1 MKKLTLMAV
10 IAVAGALGLSARA
23 TTISNV
29 DLVTVQATVTLPN
42 DPTETSKSVKF
53 TVTKVKVVTKDVLGL
68 IDDEFGTTFANTN
81 GTQLAVDSFADGEVE
96 VLDKNG
102 NILNGDASEDGDDY
116 DLGIDFNTSDDNSVA
131 TGSET
136 DSKSTATWTTSSE
149 FFYDSADDES
159 FFDVDGLT
167 SVTQTFDDTKEITS
181 ESFDISGFGNAE
193 INDNEGIIT
202 GAEVKGSGKNNDNV
216 DELTDLFE

>member
-1 MKKLTLMAV
+1 MNKFKLMAV

-23 TTISNV
+23 SSITNV
-29 DLVTVQATVTLPN
+29 DLVTVKATITLPN
-42 DPTETSKSVKF
+42 EPTESSKGEKF
-53 TVTKVKVVTKDVLGL
+53 TTTTVKVTTKEVLGL
-68 IDDEFGTTFANTN
+68 IDNEFGTTFANTN
-81 GTQLAVDSFADGEVE
+81 GTQLAVDSFADGEVK

-102 NILNGDASEDGDDY
+102 NILIADASDDSDDY

-167 SVTQTFDDTKEITS
+167 SVTQTFDDTKEISS
-181 ESFDISGFGNAE
+181 ESFTISGFGNAE
-193 INDNEGIIT
+193 INENEGIIT
-202 GAEVKGSGKNNDNV
+202 DTEVKGSSKNNDNV
-216 DELTDLFE
+216 EPLTEIFF